1 MRSSKARLREQLEE
15 QERLAADRLAEAE
28 RLGREVARLREALDT
43 LPVGVVVRGADGAEA
58 ARNRRAAALT
68 GDIQADAIVRGALD
82 SLLAGGEV
90 GRETIELQGPPRRSV
105 EVTVAALP
113 TGGVVAVVEDA
124 SERMRLDNVRRDFV
138 DNVSHEL
145 RTPIGALGVL
155 AENIDLEDD
164 PDVVKRLARR
174 MSSEVDRADAL
185 IQDLLELSRVESRP
199 NPSVHQVDLAGVV
212 EESARRV
219 QSQCE
224 RCDVRVDVGDVAEVV
239 VQGDRS
245 ELVSAVANLLDNAV
259 KYSEPGSTVDVS
271 VGVSGEAGEFAEVV
285 VRDRGIGIPARDLDR
300 VFERFYRVDKARD
313 RRTGGSGLGLAI
325 VRHVA
330 VNHGGDVSVVSVEG
344 EGSTFTLRVRR

>member
-1 MRSSKARLREQLEE
+1 MRPSKARLREQLEE
-15 QERLAADRLAEAE
+15 QERLAADRLAEAD
-28 RLGREVARLREALDT
+28 RLGRELARLREALDT
-43 LPVGVVVRGADGAEA
+43 LPVGVVVRGADGAEV

-164 PDVVKRLARR
+164 TEVVKRLARR

-199 NPSVHQVDLAGVV
+199 NPSVHPVDLAGVV

-224 RCDVRVDVGDVAEVV
+224 RCEVRVDVGDVADVV

-259 KYSEPGSTVDVS
+259 KYSAPGSTVDVS
-271 VGVSGEAGEFAEVV
+271 VGVAGEFAEVV

-330 VNHGGDVSVVSVEG
+330 VNHGGDVAVSSVEG
-344 EGSTFTLRVRR
+344 DGSTFTLRVRR